1 MVVLENLELERHTL
15 TDDWE
20 VIESMLP
27 KRWEQKARELK
38 AFQRS
43 RGIPNA
49 TILLRVM
56 LIHLAQGFGL
66 RETAVMA
73 EQGGLAKLSDVAVL
87 KRLKG
92 CEAWFEWM
100 AFELRQKW
108 LPANTNCGLWAD
120 RRIRLVDGS
129 IIKEPGVTGSQWR
142 LHYSVGLPSLDC
154 QEVILSTP
162 KEGETLR
169 RFSVNAGDV
178 FIADR
183 CYANARGV
191 AHVVQGGGD
200 VIIRCNL
207 VTLPLYDRLGNRLQI
222 LSYLRD
228 VRVGQCMQWP
238 VQIKCDKQWIKGHL
252 CAIKKDAVA
261 AKKAQARVK
270 RESVRNQRQLQDET
284 LEAANYVFVFTT
296 LPEAYSAGMVM
307 ELYRGRW
314 QIELVFKRLKSLL
327 QLGHLKKHDDDAA
340 RAWLQGKL
348 MVAFLI
354 DALLVMAERFSP
366 WGYLLHQEN
375 SQPLFMARD
384 GIHV

>member
-1 MVVLENLELERHTL
+1 
-15 TDDWE
+15 
-20 VIESMLP
+20 
-27 KRWEQKARELK
+27 
-38 AFQRS
+38 
-43 RGIPNA
+43 
-49 TILLRVM
+49 M

-108 LPANTNCGLWAD
+108 LPTNTNCGLWAD

-238 VQIKCDKQWIKGHL
+238 VQIKCDKQWIKGRL

-296 LPEAYSAGMVM
+296 LPEVYSASMVM

-327 QLGHLKKHDDDAA
+327 QLGHLKKHDDNAA

-348 MVAFLI
+348 LVAFLI
-354 DALLVMAERFSP
+354 DALLVVAERFSP

>member
-1 MVVLENLELERHTL
+1 MINLDDLKLKQDVLTE
-15 TDDWE
+15 DWD
-20 VIESMLP
+20 VIESVLP
-27 KRWEQKARELK
+27 NRWESKARELK

-66 RETAVMA
+66 RETSVLA

-100 AFELRQKW
+100 SVELRQKW
-108 LPANTNCGLWAD
+108 LPTETNCGLWAG

-129 IIKEPGVTGSQWR
+129 IVKEPGATGSQWR
-142 LHYSVGLPSLDC
+142 LHYSVGLPSLNC

-169 RFSVNAGDV
+169 RFSVVAGDV

-200 VIIRCNL
+200 VIIRSNL
-207 VTLPLYDRLGNRLQI
+207 VTLPLYDRLGNRLQV

-228 VRVGQCMQWP
+228 LRVGQCMQWP
-238 VQIKCDKQWIKGHL
+238 VQIKHDKQWIKGRL

-270 RESVRNQRQLQDET
+270 RESMRNQTQMQDDT

-296 LPEAYSAGMVM
+296 LPETYSASTVM

-314 QIELVFKRLKSLL
+314 QIELVFKRLKSLV
-327 QLGHLKKHDDDAA
+327 QLGHLKKHDDAAA

-348 MVAFLI
+348 LVAFLI
-354 DALLVMAERFSP
+354 DALLVVAERFSP

-375 SQPLFMARD
+375 SRPLLVARD
-384 GIHV
+384 STYV